1 MATKR
6 RSTSRKR
13 RVNGRTNG
21 KSRAKLNGKA
31 NGKSAKLD
39 ARTRKALL
47 QLARRVKKNT
57 PIIEKRLR
65 AAGIKPNP
73 ELVFAAAMNLGALD
87 RLAKE

>member
-1 MATKR
+1 MPTKR
-6 RSTSRKR
+6 CSSSRKR
-13 RVNGRTNG
+13 KV
-21 KSRAKLNGKA
+21 NGKA
-31 NGKSAKLD
+31 NGKFAKLD

-65 AAGIKPNP
+65 AAGIEPDP
-73 ELVFAAAMNLGALD
+73 ALVFAAAMNLGALD

>member
-6 RSTSRKR
+6 RITNKSK
-13 RVNGRTNG
+13 VNGSPNGKLRAKTNG
-21 KSRAKLNGKA
+21 KS
-31 NGKSAKLD
+31 SKLD

-65 AAGIKPNP
+65 AAGIKPDP
-73 ELVFAAAMNLGALD
+73 ALVFAAAMNLGALD

>member
-6 RSTSRKR
+6 RISHKR
-13 RVNGRTNG
+13 RANG
-21 KSRAKLNGKA
+21 KP

-39 ARTRKALL
+39 ARTRKALI
-47 QLARRVKKNT
+47 QLARRVKRNT

-65 AAGIKPNP
+65 AAGVKPDP
-73 ELVFAAAMNLGALD
+73 ALVFAAAMNLGALD

>member
-1 MATKR
+1 MAATKR
-6 RSTSRKR
+6 RTSRKR
-13 RVNGRTNG
+13 RLNANTNG
-21 KSRAKLNGKA
+21 KSRAKPNGKA
-31 NGKSAKLD
+31 NGKTAKLD

-65 AAGIKPNP
+65 AAGIEPNP
-73 ELVFAAAMNLGALD
+73 ALVFAAAMNFGALE